1 LRVAAVPF
9 AVSTIAE
16 HAAIASL
23 DHFEKVVERV
33 QTLVGERDRVT
44 QGLRDLGWS
53 VPDAQGNFVW
63 LRLGE
68 ATPEF
73 AALAA
78 SRALS
83 VRAFGTEGVRVSI
96 GEVEANTRFL
106 ELCRTFTKAPVAY

>member
-1 LRVAAVPF
+1 VAAVPF

-23 DHFEKVVERV
+23 DHFDEVVERV
-33 QTLVGERDRVT
+33 QTLVDERDRVIR
-44 QGLRDLGWS
+44 GLRELGWS

-63 LRLGE
+63 LHLGE

-73 AALAA
+73 AAIAA
-78 SRALS
+78 SQALS

-106 ELCRTFTKAPVAY
+106 ELCRTFTKAPIGY